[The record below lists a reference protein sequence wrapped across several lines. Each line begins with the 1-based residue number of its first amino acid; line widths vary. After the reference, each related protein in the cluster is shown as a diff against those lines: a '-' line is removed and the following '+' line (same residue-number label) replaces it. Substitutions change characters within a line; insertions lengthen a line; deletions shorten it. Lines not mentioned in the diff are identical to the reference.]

1 MLSIVTHN
9 TTSSVLMDKL
19 TNKNYNIY
27 VDYIII
33 ILYNIVIYKIWK
45 QVYEKKINIRK
56 KWIIITYKLIWRW
69 SKRK

>member
-45 QVYEKKINIRK
+45 QVYEKKN
-56 KWIIITYKLIWRW
+56 
-69 SKRK
+69 